1 MFDENEREAPT
12 DHTPTHSHSHTAN
25 QYVSFFLFFLS
36 SSSSFSQVF
45 FPFFFLHFILC
56 FKGLNMQNSKNY
68 TQIIQ
73 PKLSTHILGHF
84 NVVILLFTSFFFFP
98 FFIFIFY
105 FFYCGL
111 AVFLLIW
118 WTSDLKV
125 GAIFFIW
132 LSFVVISNNGVG
144 SFDMRERA
152 KTMEVKR
159 ERWGKVIR
167 ERTEEKAGNER
178 EKMHCYVQLDARL
191 WVPQCSIYLW

>member
-1 MFDENEREAPT
+1 MRTRERLPRTTHPPIPT
-12 DHTPTHSHSHTAN
+12 ATQPTNMSH
-25 QYVSFFLFFLS
+25 FS
-36 SSSSFSQVF
+36 SSSYLLLPL
-45 FPFFFLHFILC
+45 FPKSSSLFFFLHFILC

-84 NVVILLFTSFFFFP
+84 NVVILMFTSFFFFP

-125 GAIFFIW
+125 GVIFLTW
-132 LSFVVISNNGVG
+132 LSFVVVGNNGVG

-178 EKMHCYVQLDARL
+178 EKMHCYVQLDAGL
-191 WVPQCSIYLW
+191 WVPQCSIYLR

>member
-1 MFDENEREAPT
+1 MYAFFFFKVVKISSFSNDTVFCLMRTRERLSRTTHPPIPT
-12 DHTPTHSHSHTAN
+12 ATQPTNMSH
-25 QYVSFFLFFLS
+25 FS

-84 NVVILLFTSFFFFP
+84 NVVILMFTSFFFFP

-111 AVFLLIW
+111 AVFLLI
-118 WTSDLKV
+118 
-125 GAIFFIW
+125 
-132 LSFVVISNNGVG
+132 
-144 SFDMRERA
+144 
-152 KTMEVKR
+152 
-159 ERWGKVIR
+159 
-167 ERTEEKAGNER
+167 
-178 EKMHCYVQLDARL
+178 
-191 WVPQCSIYLW
+191 

>member
-84 NVVILLFTSFFFFP
+84 NVHFILLLPIF
-98 FFIFIFY
+98 FIFY
-105 FFYCGL
+105 FF
-111 AVFLLIW
+111 LLW
-118 WTSDLKV
+118 
-125 GAIFFIW
+125 
-132 LSFVVISNNGVG
+132 VG
-144 SFDMRERA
+144 SFSFDMMNFRSKSRCNIFYLA
-152 KTMEVKR
+152 FFC
-159 ERWGKVIR
+159 
-167 ERTEEKAGNER
+167 
-178 EKMHCYVQLDARL
+178 CY
-191 WVPQCSIYLW
+191 